1 MPFLPRN
8 PGGPKSDGA
17 TQVSISKAYGGLV
30 LLALLILVAMRHLFG
45 SIRVEGGVH

>member
-8 PGGPKSDGA
+8 PGGPAASGS
-17 TQVSISKAYGGLV
+17 TQISISKAYGGLV
-30 LLALLILVAMRHLFG
+30 LLALFVLIAMRHLFG

>member
-8 PGGPKSDGA
+8 PGGAKDGSSN
-17 TQVSISKAYGGLV
+17 VSISKAYGGLV
-30 LLALLILVAMRHLFG
+30 LLALLVLVVMRHVFG